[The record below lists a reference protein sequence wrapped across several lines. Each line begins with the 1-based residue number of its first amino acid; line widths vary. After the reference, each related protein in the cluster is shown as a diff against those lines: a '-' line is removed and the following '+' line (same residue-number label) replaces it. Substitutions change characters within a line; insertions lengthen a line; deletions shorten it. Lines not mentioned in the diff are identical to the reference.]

1 MSSILKVDQ
10 IQLTNGSTPT
20 AGDLGLN
27 TTGSVLQSKVAMLK
41 YTWTSNTNDYVDIS
55 ELEITITPKATNST
69 VILRMC
75 IQGDGGDATCAFRF
89 WRQVQGG
96 TATIPNLPNSDGN
109 RQGAHARIGRLPQD
123 DGNHFSGA
131 VTAVVTDEP
140 NTTSPVTYKV
150 QGKAQNGVTM
160 RVNMS
165 QNYFNTSDTYGTR
178 TVSTLEVME
187 IAG

>member
-1 MSSILKVDQ
+1 MALTTLNNQSISN
-10 IQLTNGSTPT
+10 LTDFNLSTDDMPT
-20 AGDLGLN
+20 GAM
-27 TTGSVLQSKVAMLK
+27 LQSKVAMLK
-41 YTWTSNTNDYVDIS
+41 YTWSSSLNGYADIPELSVTLTPTS
-55 ELEITITPKATNST
+55 TNSII
-69 VILRMC
+69 ILRMS

-96 TATIPNLPNSDGN
+96 NATIPNLPSTDGN
-109 RQGAHARIGRLPQD
+109 RQGSHARIGRLAQD

-140 NTTSPVTYKV
+140 NTTSPITYKV

-160 RVNMS
+160 YVNRS
-165 QNYFNTSDTYGTR
+165 QNYANVADTYGTR
-178 TVSTLEVME
+178 TVSTLEVIE